1 MILIPEGILDVHNID
16 LVDDEAAEEPSEQ
29 VN

>member
-1 MILIPEGILDVHNID
+1 MLIPEGILDVHNIE